1 LNLVITENTAINQK
15 TVLKSTSDMTVQIL
29 FDFISKILRRICVI
43 YFYYDFLLALNTYRA
58 GLRDIRTLISA

>member
-1 LNLVITENTAINQK
+1 
-15 TVLKSTSDMTVQIL
+15 MTVQIL